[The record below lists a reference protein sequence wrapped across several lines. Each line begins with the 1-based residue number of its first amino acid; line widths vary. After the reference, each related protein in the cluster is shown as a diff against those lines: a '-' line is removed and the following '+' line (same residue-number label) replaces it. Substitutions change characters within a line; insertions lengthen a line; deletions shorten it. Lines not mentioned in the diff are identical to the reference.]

1 MFCFDFDRCDAY
13 VRMVDDYAIWRRAEC
28 ASASQPQISRGVTMM
43 MGSPAAQAAGLDCQP
58 GGHGVGFDG
67 HTNMSLI

>member
-1 MFCFDFDRCDAY
+1 MEA
-13 VRMVDDYAIWRRAEC
+13 MVSRVC
-28 ASASQPQISRGVTMM
+28 ISITAANFGLTMM

-58 GGHGVGFDG
+58 RGHGVGFDS